1 MKNGPSIVFS
11 ILDTLPKM
19 RTRNFGIFVCPMRL
33 LALVVWLTSFFGT
46 TSANLYSQVPSVAS
60 FTPGVELGTFAVT
73 PEVSI
78 VVYNSDVVEADST
91 APSLLDFAKNFRDD
105 LIAITSLSSLPPIT
119 VYNST
124 DIVPDSSSHLISLSI
139 NSSLSHQ
146 YFNGK
151 PSNEGYEIRI
161 TSQTLTV
168 QASAPIGIWWGTRT
182 VLQQTAAAVANGTSG
197 VIALPLGDL
206 SDSPGW
212 EVRGFMLDAGR
223 HWFEAGFL
231 GEIEFTLHLLC
242 SY

>member
-1 MKNGPSIVFS
+1 MKNGPSIVFR
-11 ILDTLPKM
+11 ILDTLPRM
-19 RTRNFGIFVCPMRL
+19 RTRYFGIFVCPMRL
-33 LALVVWLTSFFGT
+33 LALVVLLTSFLGT
-46 TSANLYSQVPSVAS
+46 SSANLYSQVPSVAS
-60 FTPGVELGTFAVT
+60 FTPGLDLGTFAVT
-73 PEVSI
+73 SKVRI
-78 VVYNSDVVEADST
+78 VVNTGGIVEADST
-91 APSLLDFAKNFRDD
+91 APSLLDFAKTFRDD
-105 LIAITSLSSLPPIT
+105 LLTITSFSSLPPIT

-124 DIVPDSSSHLISLSI
+124 DIISDSSSHLISLSI
-139 NSSLSHQ
+139 NTTLNHQ

-161 TSQTLTV
+161 TPQTLTV

-182 VLQQTAAAVANGTSG
+182 VLQQIVAAVANGTSG